1 MAGVESVWLEL
12 RHCHCL
18 RNEMAHFCTDLQTYI
33 MFEVLET
40 AWDIFMAQLQ
50 VIPARPQFL
59 THCAIMIPAR
69 VQLQV
74 CLQALGSSHFET
86 PTSRMPLQC
95 RQDNLLVSC
104 FIEQTLLMA
113 SMAR

>member
-1 MAGVESVWLEL
+1 MSVVWAGVESVWLEL

-50 VIPARPQFL
+50 VSPPCHCLPCLPEMCHAVHACKRSQPQ
-59 THCAIMIPAR
+59 CASQ
-69 VQLQV
+69 VQV
-74 CLQALGSSHFET
+74 K
-86 PTSRMPLQC
+86 
-95 RQDNLLVSC
+95 
-104 FIEQTLLMA
+104 
-113 SMAR
+113 